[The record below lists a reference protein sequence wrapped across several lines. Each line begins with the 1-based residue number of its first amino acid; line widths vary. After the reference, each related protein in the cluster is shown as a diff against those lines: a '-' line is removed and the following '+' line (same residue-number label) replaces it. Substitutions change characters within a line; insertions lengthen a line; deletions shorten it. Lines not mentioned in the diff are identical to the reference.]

1 MHPTAT
7 IEVDGQPVSGAFW
20 ERLIRLTVTDHA
32 GKEADTVD
40 MDLLDGDPFLEV
52 PKRGSKVKVWLG
64 YDKQERY
71 MGEFVVDDISID
83 CLPYQMTISGRSA
96 DVRKKL
102 KQQKSRSFENK
113 TVKEI
118 AEKIAADHG
127 LEAVVSDKVGAA
139 KYEWQGQADESDL
152 HFLERLA
159 RRHSALLSFKD
170 GKLIMAERGAGKSAS
185 GKDMTVLTI
194 PRNAIVVSSCK
205 VRFGDRGRYKKVKAL
220 YQDNGKQ
227 KRIEVEVESD
237 PDSDADYTIQE
248 PFGSE
253 DEAKNAAKSKS
264 DDLKS
269 SADTTECKLVGDPDF
284 KAGTPFQYAGVRPVV
299 DDITWTAETVTHDF
313 TPSGGY
319 TVSISGK
326 RKPDDSE
333 AVKDKKKDRTGS
345 GKTGGAA
352 TQSQRQSEPPA
363 QPTIPWKLN

>member
-1 MHPTAT
+1 
-7 IEVDGQPVSGAFW
+7 
-20 ERLIRLTVTDHA
+20 
-32 GKEADTVD
+32 
-40 MDLLDGDPFLEV
+40 
-52 PKRGSKVKVWLG
+52 
-64 YDKQERY
+64 
-71 MGEFVVDDISID
+71 MGEFAVDDIAID

-102 KQQKSRSFENK
+102 KQQKSRSLENT

-127 LEAVVSDKVGAA
+127 LQAVVSDKVGSA

-159 RRHSALLSFKD
+159 RRHRRCCRSRTA
-170 GKLIMAERGAGKSAS
+170 KLIMAERGAGKLAS

-194 PRNAIVVSSCK
+194 PRNAIVVNSCK
-205 VRFGDRGRYKKVKAL
+205 VRLGDRGRYKKVKAL

-248 PFGSE
+248 PLGSE

-284 KAGTPFQYAGVRPVV
+284 KAGTPFHYAGVLFQWWMTSHGLPR
-299 DDITWTAETVTHDF
+299 
-313 TPSGGY
+313 
-319 TVSISGK
+319 
-326 RKPDDSE
+326 R
-333 AVKDKKKDRTGS
+333 
-345 GKTGGAA
+345 
-352 TQSQRQSEPPA
+352 
-363 QPTIPWKLN
+363 